1 MKNKKLIIC
10 LSIFILL
17 LGLVLGG
24 FFYYH
29 NSLKPVAN
37 NNEPIIFNVEPLT
50 SKKEIA
56 QNLKAANLIKSD
68 TTLLIYLFFNKDINL
83 QAGEYELSQN
93 MSALDILNKIAKGD
107 VKLNT
112 VSMTFVEGKNM
123 NDLISLISKTFSV
136 EKSEVKSVL
145 ENEEFIQSLVEKYD
159 FLTNEILNDNIYY
172 ALEGYLFPDTY
183 TFLEN
188 ASIEEVI
195 TKMLDNTN
203 LKLSDLKV
211 QLTNSNYTIHEIMTK
226 ASIIELEA
234 KSLVDRQK
242 VSQVIDKRLSN
253 AWVGPLGMDVTTYY
267 AVQKDM
273 SAVLTI
279 NDLNVVN
286 PYNTRDQSG
295 LMNNKLPV
303 GPICNPSLSSIEAAL
318 NPSATNYVWFVAN
331 VCTGEVFF
339 QETNNEFITKS
350 YELRQV
356 CELN

>member
-17 LGLVLGG
+17 LGLILGG

-29 NSLKPVAN
+29 SSLKPVSN

-112 VSMTFVEGKNM
+112 VNMTFVEGKNM

-136 EKSEVKSVL
+136 EKSDIKSVL
-145 ENEEFIQSLVEKYD
+145 EDKEFIQSLVEKYD

-234 KSLVDRQK
+234 
-242 VSQVIDKRLSN
+242 N

-303 GPICNPSLSSIEAAL
+303 GPICSPSLSSIEAAL

-339 QETNNEFITKS
+339 QETNNEFIAKS